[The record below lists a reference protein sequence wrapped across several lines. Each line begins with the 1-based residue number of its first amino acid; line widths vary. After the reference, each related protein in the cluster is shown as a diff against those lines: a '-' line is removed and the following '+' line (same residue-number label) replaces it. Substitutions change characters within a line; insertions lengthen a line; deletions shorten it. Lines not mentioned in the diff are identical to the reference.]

1 MADISNFERKLNRPF
16 FKYSKRFFDLLAIN
30 VIFIIVSV
38 CSLMV
43 LFFPGLVSLHTIAHN
58 MIHDEDKSPYKTFFA
73 EIKKQWMFMWRLEL
87 LCMAVILLI
96 GAVVGFDVV
105 YIDKVGYDWIVWF
118 SLIFASI
125 VGLVL
130 LSIYL
135 NLMIFNSYFKDDTFA
150 MMIRKSALITLKK
163 VFPSILNVLILASF
177 MIVLWLLPY
186 IAPFFSFSFYIYM
199 IEAINRKSFTE
210 LSIEEAKR
218 ESMEENLFLPMTIED
233 EKENN

>member
-1 MADISNFERKLNRPF
+1 
-16 FKYSKRFFDLLAIN
+16 
-30 VIFIIVSV
+30 
-38 CSLMV
+38 MV
-43 LFFPGLVSLHTIAHN
+43 
-58 MIHDEDKSPYKTFFA
+58 
-73 EIKKQWMFMWRLEL
+73 
-87 LCMAVILLI
+87 VILLF
-96 GAVVGFDVV
+96 GAVVGFDIV
-105 YIDKVGYDWIVWF
+105 YIKTVGYDWIVWF
-118 SLIFASI
+118 SLIFASV

-163 VFPSILNVLILASF
+163 VFPSILNVLTLASF
-177 MIVLWLLPY
+177 VIVLWLLPY